1 MVVLGEF
8 DLQIG
13 FSVWLPVKWKK
24 EKRIRDDL
32 FWMYCVIGWQ
42 ESERKKK
49 IMLSFIFFFLIFN
62 IFLGEV
68 TFSFVYYNFLILF
81 YKPCHL

>member
-42 ESERKKK
+42 ESERKKNHAE
-49 IMLSFIFFFLIFN
+49 LYF
-62 IFLGEV
+62 
-68 TFSFVYYNFLILF
+68 FSF
-81 YKPCHL
+81 

>member
-42 ESERKKK
+42 ESERKKV
-49 IMLSFIFFFLIFN
+49 FFF
-62 IFLGEV
+62 
-68 TFSFVYYNFLILF
+68 
-81 YKPCHL
+81 

>member
-49 IMLSFIFFFLIFN
+49 NHAELYFFL
-62 IFLGEV
+62 
-68 TFSFVYYNFLILF
+68 SNF
-81 YKPCHL
+81 